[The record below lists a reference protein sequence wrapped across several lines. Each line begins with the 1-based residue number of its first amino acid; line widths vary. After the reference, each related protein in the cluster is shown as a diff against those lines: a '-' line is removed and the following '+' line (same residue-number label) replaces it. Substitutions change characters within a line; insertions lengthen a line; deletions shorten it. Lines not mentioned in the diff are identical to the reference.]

1 MEPSVNSIKS
11 IIDKTSLKNAFI
23 HNRAEELPDDVWG
36 TFVIPK
42 HYHSNDL
49 SHATKARVIVGG
61 RGCGKTMF
69 IRYFCHP
76 TRFSVSR
83 DVIDQS
89 ELKHIGLYW
98 RPHTQFCSLFSKSWL
113 GDNYRAAFLHYF
125 SLILTIEFIN
135 SMRSIARSSCTIF
148 DETILSEPAPN
159 YFLNA
164 LPLKQGASL
173 QELLDYCL
181 DDLDILETWVN
192 RPTSELQST
201 MIPTSAIQSL
211 IRTLTRKHPVFNDSL
226 FQVFVDEFENLQ
238 EEQQRLINDLIKH
251 GRKPLIFSIAMKKFA
266 KTTTQTSGEEHINKD
281 QDFVQIDLEAS
292 YKEADFDV
300 LAAEITL
307 LRLHDAEII
316 ELPKGVDKGYFTDP
330 ERLGSKGD
338 KGISQ
343 KILSAVSHMFPKPS
357 TMEISEEIMRDPT
370 LKGVVSSNLRKGLD
384 LHKERN
390 LSIDMFFK
398 NDPRIAIVSACLVN
412 RKTMSP
418 SEILSHAEKFE
429 RGEKNNFEGD
439 SGWIKSTLNGA
450 ILLTY
455 SKFPKRYP
463 PLYAGFSRL
472 CRMSKKNIRHYQ
484 QLLKQCIIE
493 LPDEDLTELIFSPDI
508 QAKSAVEASNSLLA
522 EVVRFGSCGEQLLGL
537 VKRLGFLYELSQKRI
552 SQSES
557 EVNHFSLNESDESR
571 LTDNTKI
578 VIREAKRWSVLFEEA
593 EATKSKSVSE
603 VATSDYVLNPIYAPK
618 FGISIRKNRK
628 IILTSPD
635 VEALI
640 QGNTDTWKSM
650 VNRYI
655 TKWENDQPQ
664 EDLFSHEI

>member
-1 MEPSVNSIKS
+1 MESSVNPIKK
-11 IIDKTSLKNAFI
+11 IIDRTRLKNAFI

-76 TRFSVSR
+76 TRFSINRES
-83 DVIDQS
+83 IDLS

-135 SMRSIARSSCTIF
+135 SMKSIARSACTVF
-148 DETILSEPAPN
+148 DESVLTEPAPN
-159 YFLNA
+159 YFLNT
-164 LPLKQGASL
+164 LPLQQGATL
-173 QELLDYCL
+173 QDLLDYCL
-181 DDLDILETWVN
+181 DDLDLLETWVN
-192 RPTSELQST
+192 RPTSDLKYNL
-201 MIPTSAIQSL
+201 IPTISVQSL
-211 IRTLTRKHPVFNDSL
+211 IRGLIRNYPAFNETM
-226 FQVFVDEFENLQ
+226 FQIFVDEFENLQ
-238 EEQQRLINDLIKH
+238 DEQQRLINDFIKH
-251 GRKPLIFSIAMKKFA
+251 GRRPIIFSIAMKKFA
-266 KTTTQTSGEEHINKD
+266 KITTQTSGEEHINKD

-292 YKEADFDV
+292 YKEDDFDV

-307 LRLHDAEII
+307 LRLYDADII
-316 ELPKGVDKGYFTDP
+316 ELPKDVDKGYFTDP
-330 ERLGSKGD
+330 DRLESKGSKEV
-338 KGISQ
+338 SQ
-343 KILSAVSHMFPKPS
+343 KILNAVSQMFPKPS
-357 TMEISEEIMRDPT
+357 IMAISEEIIRDSI

-390 LSIDMFFK
+390 LSVENFFK
-398 NDPRIAIVSACLVN
+398 KDPRIAIVSACVVN
-412 RKTMSP
+412 RKTMNP
-418 SEILSHAEKFE
+418 SEVLNHAERFE
-429 RGEKNNFEGD
+429 RGESNSFEGD

-455 SKFPKRYP
+455 NKFQKRCP
-463 PLYAGFSRL
+463 PLYSGFSRL

-493 LPDEDLTELIFSPDI
+493 LPDEDLTELIFSPEI
-508 QAKSAVEASNSLLA
+508 QARSAVEASNSLLA
-522 EVVRFGSCGEQLLGL
+522 EVVRFGSCGEQLLGF

-552 SQSES
+552 SQSEC

-571 LTDNTKI
+571 LSENAKF
-578 VIREAKRWSVLFEEA
+578 VIREAKRWSVIFEESD
-593 EATKSKSVSE
+593 ATKSKNASE

-628 IILTSPD
+628 ITLTTPD

-640 QGNTDTWKSM
+640 QGNTDSWKGM

-655 TKWENDQPQ
+655 NKWENDQLQ

>member
-1 MEPSVNSIKS
+1 MDSSTNSVNK
-11 IIDKTSLKNAFI
+11 IIDRIRLKNAFI

-49 SHATKARVIVGG
+49 THATKARVIVGG

-76 TRFSVSR
+76 TRFSVR
-83 DVIDQS
+83 RETIDVS
-89 ELKHIGLYW
+89 ELRHIGLYW
-98 RPHTQFCSLFSKSWL
+98 RPHTQFCSLFSKNWL

-125 SLILTIEFIN
+125 ALILTIEFIQAIQN
-135 SMRSIARSSCTIF
+135 IANSSCPVFNEEVLVT
-148 DETILSEPAPN
+148 PAPN
-159 YFLNA
+159 YFLQT
-164 LPLKQGASL
+164 LPLPTGTTL
-173 QELLDYCL
+173 QQLLDFCL
-181 DDLDILETWVN
+181 DDLNLLETWVN
-192 RPTSELQST
+192 RPTSELKYNL
-201 MIPTSAIQSL
+201 IPTSTLQSL
-211 IRTLTRKHPVFNDSL
+211 IRSLTQRYPSFKDSM
-226 FQVFVDEFENLQ
+226 FQIFVDEFENLQ
-238 EEQQRLINDLIKH
+238 EEQQRLINDFVKH
-251 GRKPLIFSIAMKKFA
+251 GKRPFIFSLAMKKFA
-266 KTTTQTSGEEHINKD
+266 KITTQTSGEEHINKD

-292 YKEADFDV
+292 YKDTDFEV

-307 LRLHDAEII
+307 LRLYDADII
-316 ELPKGVDKGYFTDP
+316 DLPSGVDKGYFTDP
-330 ERLGSKGD
+330 DRLESKGSKE
-338 KGISQ
+338 ISQ
-343 KILSAVSHMFPKPS
+343 KIIDAVIKMFPKPS
-357 TMEISEEIMRDPT
+357 ILSICEEIVKDST
-370 LKGVVSSNLRKGLD
+370 LKATVTTNLRKGLD
-384 LHKERN
+384 LHKERD
-390 LSIDMFFK
+390 LSADKFFK
-398 NDPRIAIVSACLVN
+398 KDPRIAIVSACLVN
-412 RKTMSP
+412 RKTLSP
-418 SEILSHAEKFE
+418 SDVLAEADKFE
-429 RGEKNNFEGD
+429 SGESNNFEGD

-455 SKFPKRYP
+455 NRFQKRHP

-493 LPDEDLTELIFSPDI
+493 LPDDNLTELIFSPEV

-537 VKRLGFLYELSQKRI
+537 VKRLGFLYELSQKRV

-571 LTDNTKI
+571 LTDNAKI
-578 VIREAKRWSVLFEEA
+578 VIGEAKRWSVLFEELD
-593 EATKSKSVSE
+593 ATKSKSPSE

-628 IILTSPD
+628 ITLTTPD

-640 QGNTDTWKSM
+640 QGNTDSWKSM
-650 VNRYI
+650 VSRYI
-655 TKWENDQPQ
+655 NKWENDQLQ
-664 EDLFSHEI
+664 GDFFANEI

>member
-1 MEPSVNSIKS
+1 MESSVNSIKK
-11 IIDKTSLKNAFI
+11 IIDRTRLKNAFI
-23 HNRAEELPDDVWG
+23 HNRAEELPDDIWG
-36 TFVIPK
+36 AFVIPK

-83 DVIDQS
+83 EAIDQT

-125 SLILTIEFIN
+125 SLILTIEFLN

-148 DETILSEPAPN
+148 DEIVLTEPAPN

-164 LPLKQGASL
+164 LPLKQGATL

-192 RPTSELQST
+192 RPTSDLQYT
-201 MIPTSAIQSL
+201 MIPTSAVQSL
-211 IRTLTRKHPVFNDSL
+211 IRTLARKYPAFNDSM

-281 QDFVQIDLEAS
+281 QDFVQIDLESS
-292 YKEADFDV
+292 YKETDFDV

-316 ELPKGVDKGYFTDP
+316 ELPTGVDKGYFTDP
-330 ERLGSKGD
+330 DRLGSKGD

-343 KILSAVSHMFPKPS
+343 KILNAVSHMFPKPS
-357 TMEISEEIMRDPT
+357 IMEISEEIMRDST

-390 LSIDMFFK
+390 LSVDKFFK

-418 SEILSHAEKFE
+418 TEILGHAEKFE
-429 RGEKNNFEGD
+429 RGESNNFEGD

-455 SKFPKRYP
+455 NKFPKRYP

-493 LPDEDLTELIFSPDI
+493 LPDEDLTELIFTPEI
-508 QAKSAVEASNSLLA
+508 QARSAVEASNSLLA

-578 VIREAKRWSVLFEEA
+578 VMREAKRWSVLFEES
-593 EATKSKSVSE
+593 EATKSKTVSE

-628 IILTSPD
+628 ITLTSPD

-640 QGNTDTWKSM
+640 QGNTDAWKSM

-655 TKWENDQPQ
+655 TKWENDQLQ